1 MMNQDIEITDREGV
15 RWIAIAR
22 PDTRNA
28 LTSAVLEEIIAAVDG
43 TRHAGG
49 GADAG
54 GDAGGQAI
62 RVIVLSGS
70 QGNFC
75 SGLDLKAAIR
85 RGPLPPEAVR
95 EEITTYYHGVIRALR
110 GADVPTIA
118 AVDGAAAGFGCDL
131 ALACDLRLLSERGR
145 FGEVFVRR
153 GLMPDGGGTWILP
166 RLIGVA
172 RTLELLYTGDIIDA
186 EAAVRMGLANHV
198 FPTPEFE
205 EQVWN
210 LALRL
215 ARGPSLAYRLIKQS
229 VYAGLEG
236 DLDQALEREREGQIQ
251 CLHSRDFAEG
261 VTAFLTKREPRFTG
275 K

>member
-1 MMNQDIEITDREGV
+1 MNQDIRITDREGV
-15 RWIAIAR
+15 RWIAIER
-22 PDTRNA
+22 PDTKNA
-28 LTSAVLEEIIAAVDG
+28 LTSAVLEALIAAIEG
-43 TRHAGG
+43 ARGAAGSEG
-49 GADAG
+49 EGH
-54 GDAGGQAI
+54 AI

-75 SGLDLKAAIR
+75 SGLDLKAAMR
-85 RGPLPPEAVR
+85 RGPLSPQTVR
-95 EEITTYYHGVIRALR
+95 EEITIYYHGVIRALR
-110 GADVPTIA
+110 GAGMPTIA

-166 RLIGVA
+166 RLVGLA
-172 RTLELLYTGDIIDA
+172 RAFELLYTGDIIDA
-186 EAAVRMGLANHV
+186 GAAVRMGLANHV

-210 LALRL
+210 MAIRL
-215 ARGPSLAYRLIKQS
+215 AKGPPGVYRLIKES
-229 VYAGLEG
+229 VYAGLGG

-251 CLHSRDFAEG
+251 CLQSRDFAEG
-261 VTAFLTKREPRFTG
+261 VSAFLAKREPRFTG